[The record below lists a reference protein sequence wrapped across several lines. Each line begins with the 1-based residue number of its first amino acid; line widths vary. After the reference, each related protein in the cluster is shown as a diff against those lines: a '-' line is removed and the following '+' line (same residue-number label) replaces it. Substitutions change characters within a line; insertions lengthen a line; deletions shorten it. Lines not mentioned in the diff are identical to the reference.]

1 MTTYGQVRIGDAER
15 DSAAEALSEHYASGR
30 ITKPEYDERLEA
42 IWAAKFDADLRPVF
56 ADLPGSPGAQRASQP
71 VSQPW
76 SAPRQAARRGGPP
89 WPDVARGARLFWL
102 APVMLVGLAAFVFVA
117 LQFAPWLLFVGF
129 WIFMCG
135 GFGRAR
141 HGFGH
146 RRHQHHHA

>member
-1 MTTYGQVRIGDAER
+1 MTTYAPVRIGDAER

-42 IWAAKFDADLRPVF
+42 IWVAKFDADLRPIF
-56 ADLPGSPGAQRASQP
+56 ADLPGSSDMQRTSQLTNP
-71 VSQPW
+71 
-76 SAPRQAARRGGPP
+76 PRQAARRSGPP
-89 WPDVARGARLFWL
+89 WPDFVRGARLFWL
-102 APVMLVGLAAFVFVA
+102 APVLLVGFMAFVFVA

-141 HGFGH
+141 HGVG
-146 RRHQHHHA
+146 RRHHQHHHA